1 MDYDLKNRLKIMD
14 AIAFASLDADA
25 ASAALNTMGFKGLSA
40 LITVGIG
47 GITFT
52 TSNKV
57 EFKMTHSDDDSSYS
71 AVTDDEVLLDLVASA
86 AVTGA
91 MGKSDL
97 VVGTGGIVKSLIAA
111 HAGLAHY
118 LVGYRGKKQYVK
130 ITADFGGTHS
140 SPTPMGVKW
149 ILSHPI
155 FYPVNQG
162 DYDDSH
168 AINL

>member
-1 MDYDLKNRLKIMD
+1 MDYDLKNNIKIMD
-14 AIAFASLDADA
+14 AIAFAAIDADA
-25 ASAALNTMGFKGLSA
+25 ASAALNTMGWKGLTA

-57 EFKMTHSDDDSSYS
+57 EFKMTHSDDDSTYV
-71 AVTDDEVLLDLVASA
+71 AVTDDEVLLDAVASA

-91 MGKSDL
+91 MGKTDL

-118 LVGYRGKKQYVK
+118 AVGYRGKKQYVK
-130 ITADFGGTHS
+130 IAADFSGTHA
-140 SPTPMGVKW
+140 SPTPIGVKW
-149 ILSHPI
+149 ILSHGI
-155 FYPVNQG
+155 FRPANQG